1 MRTNTHRSDSQDTN
15 ELGVDQIHIDN
26 ITSSLPT
33 KEPPQQ
39 ELCLIVPRDRI
50 TSIGSKAVPI
60 EVAQLIN
67 ALTGF

>member
-26 ITSSLPT
+26 ITSSLLT

-39 ELCLIVPRDRI
+39 ELCLIFPRDRI
-50 TSIGSKAVPI
+50 IGIKAVPI
-60 EVAQLIN
+60 QVEVAQLIN